1 MRYIQCCLCPSIIDT
16 YRQNCGYELYSKE
29 VNIPGFKS
37 KLRNDRA
44 WFHLDC
50 YYNLRLRKWGNE
62 DPPRING
69 EPCIV
74 RSESK
79 LLPISPKPERL
90 PRRWEHVT
98 TPSVKISEI
107 LEADSITIVNRPLE
121 VKDADSVSMSRY
133 FEDVTM
139 KEVEQ
144 VSDKAVYAIRRRF
157 ASMVQNQKIDQEK
170 TQNKSETE
178 TPTVKENPNVNNGK
192 VYIGDD
198 DVEDEG
204 VTRNVK
210 IIEGLD
216 SKGKIILREVGP
228 GEE

>member
-16 YRQNCGYELYSKE
+16 YRQNCGYELYSKQ

-50 YYNLRLRKWGNE
+50 YYNLRLRKWGAAE
-62 DPPRING
+62 PPRING

-74 RSESK
+74 RSEPQLIPIISELESK
-79 LLPISPKPERL
+79 TEPK
-90 PRRWEHVT
+90 VT
-98 TPSVKISEI
+98 QISEI
-107 LEADSITIVNRPLE
+107 LETDNITIVNRPLE

-133 FEDVTM
+133 FDDVTM

-157 ASMVQNQKIDQEK
+157 ASMVQNQQEEEK
-170 TQNKSETE
+170 KQDE
-178 TPTVKENPNVNNGK
+178 TPVEEEKEEEQYDNTK
-192 VYIGDD
+192 KYIGD
-198 DVEDEG
+198 EEEEIIK
-204 VTRNVK
+204 NVK
-210 IIEGLD
+210 IIDGVD
-216 SKGKIILREVGP
+216 SDGKIILKEVVEDV